1 LTKVVFCIFSKKLSG
16 LKIFCFVYVELKMS
30 ISCDE
35 CQELVRKECFLT
47 HITNNHQGYLWN
59 QIFKPNPYNEQG
71 EFTGLKYKMPMMEV
85 RDILNG
91 NDRPL
96 VIEGENDTF
105 YMDFGGKAVYNKD
118 LTAVKHIQDHPLKH
132 MQNLFEYLKED
143 LTADIL
149 IKLFTCITAK
159 TAGQTDAQKAR
170 IIKKEFDEYVYTT
183 TIQLDRLEKI
193 EKKYNEVITL
203 DSNKII
209 EDLKKQLCSSYVKSQ
224 ELQSKLNSNTNELY
238 DLRAEIESRYVRN
251 KEDGERMDADL
262 KLCDQIRKECDIKL
276 AKERNGL
283 DARLKKA
290 KEDYEKDLKKETEK
304 YEKEQ
309 EKFEKKERKYKK
321 EIKAY
326 KHQLELKKLKESD
339 SDSDS
344 E

>member
-1 LTKVVFCIFSKKLSG
+1 
-16 LKIFCFVYVELKMS
+16 MS

-35 CQELVRKECFLT
+35 CHEIVRKDCFLT
-47 HITNNHQGYLWN
+47 HITKNHQGYLWN

-71 EFTGLKYKMPMMEV
+71 EFTGLKYKIPMMEV

-159 TAGQTDAQKAR
+159 TAGQTDAYKAR
-170 IIKKEFDEYVYTT
+170 AVKKEFDEYKYATT
-183 TIQLDRLEKI
+183 GQLERLQLI
-193 EKKYNEVITL
+193 EKKYNELATS
-203 DSNKII
+203 DSNKVI
-209 EDLKKQLCSSYVKSQ
+209 EDLKKQLMTSYVKSQ
-224 ELQSKLNSNTNELY
+224 ELQSKLNSTMSEMY
-238 DLRAEIESRYVRN
+238 DLQGQIDARYLRN
-251 KEDGERMDADL
+251 REDGERMDEDL
-262 KLCDQIRKECDIKL
+262 KLCDQIRKEYDMKL

-290 KEDYEKDLKKETEK
+290 KEDYERDIKKETEK
-304 YEKEQ
+304 YEKDI
-309 EKFEKKERKYKK
+309 EKWEKKERKFKK

-326 KHQLELKKLKESD
+326 KHQLELKKLRESD

>member
-1 LTKVVFCIFSKKLSG
+1 MSKVVFCIPNQILSG
-16 LKIFCFVYVELKMS
+16 LKIFCFVYVEMS

-59 QIFKPNPYNEQG
+59 QIFKPNPFNEQG

-91 NDRPL
+91 SDRPL

-105 YMDFGGKAVYNKD
+105 YMDFGGKGVYNKD

-149 IKLFTCITAK
+149 IKLFTCITAR
-159 TAGQTDAQKAR
+159 TAGQTDAHKAR
-170 IIKKEFDEYVYTT
+170 AIKKEFDEYKYASDMK
-183 TIQLDRLEKI
+183 LERLEKI
-193 EKKYNEVITL
+193 EKEYNKLMEL
-203 DSNKII
+203 DSNKVIA
-209 EDLKKQLCSSYVKSQ
+209 DLKKQLMTSYVKSQ
-224 ELQSKLNSNTNELY
+224 ELQSKVNSTMSERY
-238 DLRAEIESRYVRN
+238 DLQAQIEARYVSNR
-251 KEDGERMDADL
+251 EDGGRLDQDL
-262 KLCDQIRKECDIKL
+262 KLCDQIRKECDMKL

-283 DARLKKA
+283 DVRLKKA
-290 KEDYEKDLKKETEK
+290 KEDYERDIKKETEK
-304 YEKEQ
+304 YEKDQ
-309 EKFEKKERKYKK
+309 EKWEKKERKYKK

-344 E
+344 D